1 MFWVV
6 RVERLKLPLV
16 VFVISVASGMVREA
30 LVVIRVILVLT
41 VALEVLVSVPS
52 WTEIVPKS
60 YS

>member
-1 MFWVV
+1 M
-6 RVERLKLPLV
+6 